1 MSRKLKWRHDLHLI
15 FQRAKNSKTET
26 WKRTDIEDLFNVSR
40 PSAQTIMRAIG
51 EIDNIGGV
59 YTLPRAALL
68 TYLERMIEADDP
80 GAEHNQL
87 IATSS
92 PVPRPRRLRVS
103 MPDDLRSVMVGDLP
117 SGITIDQGRIEV
129 VGSNTE
135 EVLERLYI
143 LAQALQN
150 DLDTAARIID
160 PPPIHAPELDE
171 DLKALFADLRA
182 REAERSSP
190 VA

>member
-1 MSRKLKWRHDLHLI
+1 MPRKLKWRHDLHLI

-40 PSAQTIMRAIG
+40 PSAQTIMKAVG

-59 YTLPRAALL
+59 YTLPRAALIA
-68 TYLERMIEADDP
+68 YLERMIKADDP

-92 PVPRPRRLRVS
+92 PVPRPRRLQVS
-103 MPDDLRSVMVGDLP
+103 VPDDLRSVMVSDLP
-117 SGITIDQGRIEV
+117 SGITIDQGRIEI
-129 VGSNTE
+129 VGRNTE
-135 EVLERLYI
+135 EVLQSLYI

-150 DLDTAARIID
+150 DLDTAAQLID
-160 PPPIHAPELDE
+160 PPRIHAPELDE

-182 REAERSSP
+182 REAEQSTP
-190 VA
+190 LA